1 MAKTTASFVRKTAL
15 ALPEAEEKETW
26 GEATFRVKDKMFA
39 TLGADGTQ
47 AGVKASLEN
56 QARLVAR
63 DPETFSVSH
72 YTGRF
77 GWVTVQV
84 ARVER
89 DEMRE
94 LLVDAW
100 RRTAP
105 MKLVAAYDAEQ
116 K

>member
-15 ALPEAEEKETW
+15 SLPEAEEKETW

-39 TLGADGTQ
+39 TLGADGKQ
-47 AGVKASLEN
+47 AGVKASMEN
-56 QARLVAR
+56 QSRLVAR

-77 GWVTVQV
+77 GWVTVQL
-84 ARVER
+84 ARVDR
-89 DEMRE
+89 DEMRD
-94 LLVDAW
+94 LLVDGW

-105 MKLVAAYDAEQ
+105 KKLVAAYDAG
-116 K
+116 